1 MYFHIF
7 GAQPPTSSNCWLFN
21 TRSTKILIF
30 TCPYGLHPSW
40 WVIRCLA
47 FCRIHHDGV
56 QEVICLAP
64 VITQLHGTNGYFEME
79 KPMVLSTPIPDPQY
93 FGWWFPIQQPPN
105 RCKKVCFT
113 STWVDIAVENGHWNS
128 WFTHKK
134 WWFSIAMLVY
144 QRVTGQWVYQKTV
157 WSDEHWV
164 TLADG
169 SGVAD
174 VQWKLQA
181 DGAETWRYR
190 SIHQHAQERPGEF
203 KRPSLAYMPWILYI
217 TVLCIILYIYI
228 LYIVTYVNSVM
239 RVLWE
244 LHSQ

>member
-1 MYFHIF
+1 MYFHILV
-7 GAQPPTSSNCWLFN
+7 AQPPTSSNCWLFN

-47 FCRIHHDGV
+47 FCRIHPDGV
-56 QEVICLAP
+56 QEVIS
-64 VITQLHGTNGYFEME
+64 QLHGTNGYFEME

-113 STWVDIAVENGHWNS
+113 SWVDIAVENGPVEIVDLPI
-128 WFTHKK
+128 KK

-144 QRVTGQWVYQKTV
+144 QRVTGQWVYQKAV

-174 VQWKLQA
+174 QWKKLQA

-217 TVLCIILYIYI
+217 TVLCIIWYIYI
-228 LYIVTYVNSVM
+228 YCIL
-239 RVLWE
+239 
-244 LHSQ
+244 LHM